1 MKPLL
6 IDGSIL
12 EGGGQILRNS
22 ISLSALLGKPISI
35 HKVRNGR
42 KPPGLKNQH
51 RTGIELAT
59 EIASAQLTGAT
70 NGSTTVDFTPGCIA
84 SGDYTA
90 DPVTAGA
97 ATLLL
102 QISLPLLLFAPSAAS
117 STLTLKG
124 GTNATGAP
132 QIDYIQRVFLPFAA
146 RHFGLK
152 ATVDVRKRGYFP
164 KGGGEVYVTVLP
176 GAEGAALSNASVLER
191 GAVTR
196 IGGIAHLAGLPAH
209 LGRTMVESAMKRLA
223 ESGFA
228 PDALVPVPVEIESRR
243 EKNEDTVGAG
253 SGIVLWA
260 ELEGGGM
267 IGGSAVGN
275 KKKEAVAVGEE
286 AAAELIKGLEA
297 GGCVDEWLEDQ
308 IIIFMALADGT
319 SEVRCGKDGLTLHT
333 KTAIWVAE
341 QLTDAKFEVAV
352 EESGHTIVRC
362 KGIGYTASAAHDSS
376 KQ

>member
-1 MKPLL
+1 MQTLM
-6 IDGSIL
+6 IDGSVL

-22 ISLSALLGKPISI
+22 ISLAALLGKPISI
-35 HKVRNGR
+35 HQIRNGR

-51 RTGIELAT
+51 RTGIELAA
-59 EIASAQLTGAT
+59 EIASARLTGAT
-70 NGSTTVDFTPGCIA
+70 NGSSSVFFGPQRIVP
-84 SGDYTA
+84 GDYSA

-102 QISLPLLLFAPSAAS
+102 QISLPILLFTPSAVP

-124 GTNATGAP
+124 GTNATLAP
-132 QIDYIQRVFLPFAA
+132 QIDYIQHVFLPFAT

-152 ATVDVRKRGYFP
+152 VDVDVRKRGYFP
-164 KGGGEVYVTVLP
+164 KGGGEVHVTVFP
-176 GAEGAALSNASVLER
+176 GVDGAKLTSASVLER

-209 LGRTMVESAMKRLA
+209 LGKTMADSAIARLA
-223 ESGFA
+223 QSGFA
-228 PDALVPVPVEIESRR
+228 PDAAVPVPVNIESRR
-243 EKNEDTVGAG
+243 EKNENTVSAG

-267 IGGSAVGN
+267 IGGSA
-275 KKKEAVAVGEE
+275 E
-286 AAAELIKGLEA
+286 AANELIKGLEA

-308 IIIFMALADGT
+308 IIILMALAEGT
-319 SEVRCGKDGLTLHT
+319 SEV

-341 QLTDAKFEVAV
+341 QLTDAKFDINV
-352 EESGHTIVRC
+352 EDSGHTIIRC
-362 KGIGYTASAAHDSS
+362 KGIGYTAPGDS
-376 KQ
+376 K

>member
-1 MKPLL
+1 MNTATALM
-6 IDGSIL
+6 IDGSVL

-22 ISLSALLGKPISI
+22 ISLSGLLGKSIFI

-42 KPPGLKNQH
+42 IPPGLKNQH
-51 RTGIELAT
+51 RTGIELAA
-59 EIASAQLTGAT
+59 EIASAKLEGAT
-70 NGSTTVDFTPGCIA
+70 NGSSSVFFAPKGITPG
-84 SGDYTA
+84 DYSA
-90 DPVTAGA
+90 DPITAGA

-102 QISLPLLLFAPSAAS
+102 QISLPLLLFAPSAVP

-124 GTNATGAP
+124 GTNATSAP
-132 QIDYIQRVFLPFAA
+132 QIDYIQHVFLPFAT

-152 ATVDVRKRGYFP
+152 VDVDVRRRGYFP
-164 KGGGEVYVTVLP
+164 KGGGEVHVTVSP
-176 GAEGAALSNASVLER
+176 GVDGAKLTAASVLER

-209 LGRTMVESAMKRLA
+209 LGKTMADSAIARLA
-223 ESGFA
+223 ESGFG
-228 PDALVPVPVEIESRR
+228 PDAAVPVPVEIESRR
-243 EKNEDTVGAG
+243 EKNENTIGGG

-260 ELEGGGM
+260 ELAGGGI

-275 KKKEAVAVGEE
+275 KNKTAVAVGEE
-286 AAAELIKGLEA
+286 AANELIKGLEA

-308 IIIFMALADGT
+308 IIIFMALAEGT

-341 QLTDAKFEVAV
+341 QLTDAKFDITV
-352 EESGHTIVRC
+352 EDSGHTIIRC
-362 KGIGYTASAAHDSS
+362 KGIGYTAPEDL
-376 KQ
+376 K